1 MCPYSPCYA
10 FWPVGL
16 YKLAGLVWKLQTA
29 TNLLKD
35 SSPKPVY
42 HLQVVALLMAE
53 SKIWVA
59 PSGVER
65 VLAAVT
71 QQLRRQLMAT
81 AAGNHS
87 FHPAV
92 KGGSSTSLQLK
103 CMAQKIKKQNAL
115 QIFIWHRYTYKV
127 YIIIFIYDGVTWD
140 SHKINKVSFVLKSEK
155 NGQCLRLLEHS
166 LHISKLVAQA
176 L

>member
-1 MCPYSPCYA
+1 
-10 FWPVGL
+10 
-16 YKLAGLVWKLQTA
+16 
-29 TNLLKD
+29 
-35 SSPKPVY
+35 
-42 HLQVVALLMAE
+42 MAE

-103 CMAQKIKKQNAL
+103 CMAQKIKKNKT
-115 QIFIWHRYTYKV
+115 HYRYLYDIDTYKV
-127 YIIIFIYDGVTWD
+127 YILIFIYEGVTWD

-155 NGQCLRLLEHS
+155 NGQHS